1 MYTEKAIVLV
11 SVGTTHLK
19 VLDRTTNKLAEKIKE
34 RFPEYEVHQAFS
46 SERILKMMQEK
57 QPDTFDSVEEML
69 EKLLA
74 RGVGK
79 VILQPTYII
88 NGQEQERLRAIVKE
102 YQEDYQ
108 FDCIRIG
115 RPLFNAKEDYQKAL
129 EAILEIADLKE
140 GEALLL
146 VGHGTNHHA
155 NTEYQNLE
163 YTAYVQGHRN
173 VFVATLEGPQ
183 KLMILM
189 RKLEIT
195 GCKKIKLMPLLFV
208 AGKHAKNDIAGKE
221 NSWKTRLEDA
231 GYEVEPLLIGL
242 GEMDKIQDLF
252 VEHLDKIV
260 R

>member
-79 VILQPTYII
+79 VILLRTYII
-88 NGQEQERLRAIVKE
+88 DGQELERLRAIVKE
-102 YQEDYQ
+102 CQEDYQ

-140 GEALLL
+140 GEAVLL

-155 NTEYQNLE
+155 IG
-163 YTAYVQGHRN
+163 TAHQ
-173 VFVATLEGPQ
+173 
-183 KLMILM
+183 
-189 RKLEIT
+189 
-195 GCKKIKLMPLLFV
+195 
-208 AGKHAKNDIAGKE
+208 
-221 NSWKTRLEDA
+221 TRLHKTSHHRHEHQKNT
-231 GYEVEPLLIGL
+231 
-242 GEMDKIQDLF
+242 GEKPRNTHGKYNI
-252 VEHLDKIV
+252 
-260 R
+260 

>member
-57 QPDTFDSVEEML
+57 QPDTFCSVDDML

-74 RGVGK
+74 EGVRE
-79 VILQPTYII
+79 VIVQPTYII
-88 NGQEQERLRAIVKE
+88 SGQEQERLCALVK
-102 YQEDYQ
+102 DYKEADQ
-108 FDCIRIG
+108 FDLIRMG
-115 RPLFNAKEDYQKAL
+115 HPLLVAKEDYQKVL

-140 GEALLL
+140 DEVLLL

-183 KLMILM
+183 KLNILM

-195 GCKKIKLMPLLFV
+195 GCKKIKLMPLLFA

-221 NSWKTRLEDA
+221 NSWKNRLEEA

-242 GEMDKIQDLF
+242 GEMDKVHDLF
-252 VEHLDKIV
+252 LEHLKN
-260 R
+260 RR